1 MYDLISILQKIKTP
15 FPKTTLIKNC
25 YHMKMNANV
34 TQTIIYRLIQWYIP
48 VQCEKVWTYL
58 LFLVFYRMSQNPG
71 NDISRLFAKK
81 DTARHRALD
90 ELSVSHKK
98 ISDAVPNIV
107 RERGSLIASGWFDSV
122 SSTLEHG
129 PSV

>member
-1 MYDLISILQKIKTP
+1 MYDLIPILQKIKTS

-25 YHMKMNANV
+25 YHVKMNANV
-34 TQTIIYRLIQWYIP
+34 TQTIIYRLIRWYIL

-58 LFLVFYRMSQNPG
+58 LFLVFYRMSQNSG

-81 DTARHRALD
+81 DSARHRTLD

-98 ISDAVPNIV
+98 ISDAIPNIV

-122 SSTLEHG
+122 SFTLEHG